1 MPVSTVDPNLR
12 ESQSSQRR
20 KSNPA
25 QDFAD
30 FVGTVG
36 AGAAPTA
43 VEVKS
48 PGHGAVTS
56 AAISGVVGGTNAYT
70 NPMGGYG
77 GSAPYYSSPTLST
90 SSVSGPM
97 LATQYNPGTGGFA
110 GTVGVGGIGGVGTV
124 GVGGSNGVSNDTLA
138 KQQLFQEMNDANWEM
153 LVAQVTVNNLSRDY
167 QARSN
172 ILKTKS
178 DTEVSIARNYRG

>member
-1 MPVSTVDPNLR
+1 MPVSSVDPNLR
-12 ESQSSQRR
+12 ESQSTQRR
-20 KSNPA
+20 QSNTA

-36 AGAAPTA
+36 AGVGPTA
-43 VEVKS
+43 AEVRS

-56 AAISGVVGGTNAYT
+56 AAISGVVGATNAYT

-90 SSVSGPM
+90 STVGSGPM
-97 LATQYNPGTGGFA
+97 LATQYNPGTGTFG
-110 GTVGVGGIGGVGTV
+110 GTVGVGAPGAVGI
-124 GVGGSNGVSNDTLA
+124 GGSNGISNDTLA
-138 KQQLFQEMNDANWEM
+138 KQQLFQDMNDANWEM

>member
-1 MPVSTVDPNLR
+1 MPVTSVDPNLR
-12 ESQSSQRR
+12 ESQSSQR
-20 KSNPA
+20 KSSQPA

-43 VEVKS
+43 VEVAS
-48 PGHGAVTS
+48 RGHGAVTQ
-56 AAISGVVGGTNAYT
+56 AAISGTVGATNAYT

-77 GSAPYYSSPTLST
+77 GNAPYYSSPMVST
-90 SSVSGPM
+90 ATVGSSPT
-97 LATQYNPGTGGFA
+97 LATQYNPGSGQFSWANTGGN
-110 GTVGVGGIGGVGTV
+110 VGVGGNLGGV
-124 GVGGSNGVSNDTLA
+124 NGISNDTQA